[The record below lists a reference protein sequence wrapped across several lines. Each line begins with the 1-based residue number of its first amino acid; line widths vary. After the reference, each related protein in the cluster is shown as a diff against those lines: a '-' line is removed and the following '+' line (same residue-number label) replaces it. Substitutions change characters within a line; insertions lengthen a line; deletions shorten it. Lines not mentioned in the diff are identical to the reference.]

1 MGVAFWTFDRLAD
14 FSGGGG
20 GGDGRSFIPALDGTG
35 KVCDRT
41 DSAGVGGTMAVE
53 PLLTTR
59 LRHGGFPSRDKL
71 RKGIFRLARALEGSL
86 LMVFGDSGASSITT
100 QSQQIAMEILGS

>member
-1 MGVAFWTFDRLAD
+1 MFDRLED

-20 GGDGRSFIPALDGTG
+20 GGEGRSFISDLVDIG
-35 KVCDRT
+35 KVCDRA

-53 PLLTTR
+53 PLLVMR
-59 LRHGGFPSRDKL
+59 LRDGGFPSRDRL

-86 LMVFGDSGASSITT
+86 LMVFGDSGASSITP
-100 QSQQIAMEILGS
+100 